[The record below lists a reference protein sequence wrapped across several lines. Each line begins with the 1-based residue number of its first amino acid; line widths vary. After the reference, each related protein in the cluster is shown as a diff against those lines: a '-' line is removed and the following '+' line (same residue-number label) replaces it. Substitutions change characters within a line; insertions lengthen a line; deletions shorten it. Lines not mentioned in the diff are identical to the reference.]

1 MEILSQTDVMV
12 EPHWLL
18 WVFIGS
24 IIFLGLSVIIG
35 VENLCGQMNDAVC
48 IVTLTMFI
56 VGVVGLGFSIHA
68 RENKLVD
75 SGRDRCEVL
84 LKEKIDM
91 EEFYSKYEIIEQRDK
106 IWVIEDKEVK

>member
-12 EPHWLL
+12 EPHWIM

-24 IIFLGLSVIIG
+24 IVCIGLSVIVG
-35 VENLCGQMNDAVC
+35 VENLSGGMSDAIC
-48 IVTLTMFI
+48 IVTLIIFF
-56 VGVVGLGFSIHA
+56 VGIVGLGYSTYAH
-68 RENKLVD
+68 ENKRID
-75 SGRDRCEVL
+75 SGRDRYEVL
-84 LKEKIDM
+84 LNEKVDM